1 MRKYQQAQPSEQE
14 WMRGELDE
22 TMNEVALRTKEEGN
36 KKSGK
41 SYKIYSPDQRVPF
54 LYYLQVKL
62 YKARLSG
69 VAERTGQQWAKRLR
83 DEPEWDIFEK
93 QTNKDKQKTGMLQQE
108 HKEYIINLYDQSPQ
122 ACVVDI
128 VESLTKTFEN
138 FSLKETSVR
147 NFMKTECNLSFKRAT
162 LRSGERNSEDK
173 LRQRFEWVERWI
185 STDMDYLSN
194 CVFVDE
200 SGFDINMRPPSAW
213 STVGTPAIV
222 ETKSTKATSH
232 TILGAISAMG
242 AVVDI
247 ELRVAEKPKQRRIDG
262 VRRKRK
268 YIPNVRKTLL

>member
-1 MRKYQQAQPSEQE
+1 
-14 WMRGELDE
+14 
-22 TMNEVALRTKEEGN
+22 MNEVVLRTKEEGN

-41 SYKIYSPDQRVPF
+41 SYKIYSPDQKVLF

-62 YKARLSG
+62 YKAAKAARLSG

-108 HKEYIINLYDQSPQ
+108 HKEHIINLYDQSPQ
-122 ACVVDI
+122 ARVVDI
-128 VESLTKTFEN
+128 VESLTKSFEN

-162 LRSGERNSEDK
+162 LHSSERNFEDK
-173 LRQRFEWVERWI
+173 LRQRLEWVERWT

-242 AVVDI
+242 
-247 ELRVAEKPKQRRIDG
+247 
-262 VRRKRK
+262 
-268 YIPNVRKTLL
+268 